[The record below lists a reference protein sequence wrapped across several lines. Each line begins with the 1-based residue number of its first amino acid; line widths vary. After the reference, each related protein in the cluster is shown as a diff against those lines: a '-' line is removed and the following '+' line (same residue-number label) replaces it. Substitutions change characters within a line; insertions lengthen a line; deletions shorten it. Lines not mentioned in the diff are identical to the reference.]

1 LIDLLHKSSV
11 NSSLQN
17 SRFHLSVTSPSST
30 TTSRYQQTPEMA
42 ENLEAFT
49 GHLGLGTNSAGTV
62 EPTSSIPGAFPK
74 DAPPSPVRAP
84 VAVAGMFTNDRGDL
98 EKSNQW
104 FVDHAKDEGIVVI
117 KVTKSRIWL

>member
-1 LIDLLHKSSV
+1 
-11 NSSLQN
+11 
-17 SRFHLSVTSPSST
+17 
-30 TTSRYQQTPEMA
+30 MA

-117 KVTKSRIWL
+117 KVTKIAHLVISTVYFYTLKILTDFP